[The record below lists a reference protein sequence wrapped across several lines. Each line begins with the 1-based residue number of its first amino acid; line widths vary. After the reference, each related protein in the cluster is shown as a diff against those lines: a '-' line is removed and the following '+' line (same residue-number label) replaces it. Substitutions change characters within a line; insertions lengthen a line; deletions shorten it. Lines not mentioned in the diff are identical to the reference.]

1 MARFTDLEDLDI
13 KPSRNQ
19 IFDIAVNLMLKSISK
34 EAFLAAFEIEV
45 MPEEDIFN
53 ALIRS
58 GKASNIFDA
67 AAMIGRRFAPSSG
80 STWNDL
86 AKWVAEYEAHSARK
100 NMD

>member
-34 EAFLAAFEIEV
+34 
-45 MPEEDIFN
+45 EDIFN